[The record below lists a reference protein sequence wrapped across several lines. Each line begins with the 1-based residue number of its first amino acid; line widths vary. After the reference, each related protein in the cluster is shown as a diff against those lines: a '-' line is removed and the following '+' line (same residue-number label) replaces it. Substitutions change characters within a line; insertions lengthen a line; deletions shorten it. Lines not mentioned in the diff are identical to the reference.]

1 MSRITL
7 QELPCPSA
15 LLPRLDHREADAEF
29 LRCAAAED
37 GTFYAVR
44 AGGEAVG
51 LAQAE
56 PGWLYL
62 YIFPEHRRRGYA
74 SGAVPLLERL
84 PRMAEEAELSTCWN
98 SAAGTALAASCGYR
112 KKFSSDCMVYSG
124 SPFPSEDLPIR
135 GYRDAD
141 YPAAHALTALA
152 FHRMRLSTGSF
163 PDSVPE
169 AESGEMRRHW
179 ADTAGER
186 LVYELDGKLVG
197 YAHMEGAELDCVAVE
212 PERQGAGIGRGL
224 VRHAVNGI
232 LSAGHDGVF
241 LYCVAGKRRARR
253 LYDGL
258 GFRTVYRN
266 DYGVKSLKQEESH
279 AAHS

>member
-1 MSRITL
+1 M
-7 QELPCPSA
+7 
-15 LLPRLDHREADAEF
+15 EF
-29 LRCAAAED
+29 D
-37 GTFYAVR
+37 
-44 AGGEAVG
+44 
-51 LAQAE
+51 
-56 PGWLYL
+56 
-62 YIFPEHRRRGYA
+62 
-74 SGAVPLLERL
+74 
-84 PRMAEEAELSTCWN
+84 
-98 SAAGTALAASCGYR
+98 R

-241 LYCVAGKRRARR
+241 LYCVAGNRRARR

>member
-29 LRCAAAED
+29 LRCAAAAD

-135 GYRDAD
+135 GYRDAGD
-141 YPAAHALTALA
+141 V
-152 FHRMRLSTGSF
+152 S
-163 PDSVPE
+163 
-169 AESGEMRRHW
+169 
-179 ADTAGER
+179 
-186 LVYELDGKLVG
+186 G
-197 YAHMEGAELDCVAVE
+197 YAREAMSWALSE
-212 PERQGAGIGRGL
+212 
-224 VRHAVNGI
+224 GI
-232 LSAGHDGVF
+232 LQGTRDGT
-241 LYCVAGKRRARR
+241 LQPQSRAARGQTAVLLER
-253 LYDGL
+253 FQAL
-258 GFRTVYRN
+258 
-266 DYGVKSLKQEESH
+266 LKNP
-279 AAHS
+279 